1 MDNKEPEINEDIALE
16 EIEGSVSSDVE
27 AVDTELDASAVID
40 SVWEDEDSKK
50 TSDAGT
56 EDDAEREDEEDK
68 DASEETAA
76 AQGKSYKRKYKIDL
90 SEYEGKEIPDEV
102 FKKLPFGLKCK
113 HDLVIAC
120 CLLMIVFVVIGAGLY
135 YFMSAPLLKSF
146 DYTYDEFLE
155 KLYASETHSQYLSS
169 WGFKVSNTTYTVN
182 GLIPDTSDYSEVV
195 NNVKLQDL
203 TKIRSEM
210 GLKTFKSDVL
220 CARDCGLMGA
230 VRNSD
235 DKLVYLRFLAK
246 YDDVSTNPAFIT
258 YYYTTVFETI
268 FPDLNSVSA
277 GALVSETLRNLE
289 GGDTGYLINDDYAFR
304 IMLGKLDGTVY
315 VALDITPK
323 ENVVS

>member
-1 MDNKEPEINEDIALE
+1 MDNKELNINEDIALE
-16 EIEGSVSSDVE
+16 ETEGSVSSAVE

-50 TSDAGT
+50 TSDDGT
-56 EDDAEREDEEDK
+56 EDEAEREDEEDK
-68 DASEETAA
+68 DAPETA
-76 AQGKSYKRKYKIDL
+76 AQGKSFKRKNKIDL

-155 KLYASETHSQYLSS
+155 KLYASETHSQYLSA

-277 GALVSETLRNLE
+277 GALVSETLQNLE
-289 GGDTGYLINDDYAFR
+289 GG
-304 IMLGKLDGTVY
+304 
-315 VALDITPK
+315 
-323 ENVVS
+323 